1 MRRAELADLV
11 LFVFQVADKK
21 EVDMERTCTN
31 PFRELRRAA
40 RMSPG
45 EFADAIGVNYP
56 TLWQAERGRVAEPTT
71 LLAALERAGFD
82 VEELAERYRAWRLAA
97 QQERRHQFS
106 EHLAAARVGGAA

>member
-1 MRRAELADLV
+1 
-11 LFVFQVADKK
+11 
-21 EVDMERTCTN
+21 MERTGN

-56 TLWQAERGRVAEPTT
+56 ALWSAERGRVAEPTA

-82 VEELAERYRAWRLAA
+82 AKELAEQYRAWRLAA
-97 QQERRHQFS
+97 QQERRHQLH
-106 EHLAAARVGGAA
+106 ERLDAARVGGAA